1 MNTKVEASLKA
12 ALNTFAKE
20 ENVNAEP
27 ALKNL
32 ENLFSLD
39 VGFMTKVDMLDEVF
53 DTSAELDA
61 LRETA
66 FDLLLINFFSEDAQ
80 QLKEDYLESAE
91 WEAIEEETIDRGT
104 EILNLLL
111 YLKECEDEEIEPS
124 LDDYLK
130 EFLLVEEDEF
140 QDEHRIYE
148 DIIANQ
154 ILMESG
160 LEEIAIVA
168 ANLSEESDMKEL
180 FYPLMAFFL
189 NPNPDKDTFTE
200 FKKLSEDAPFDAAIY
215 NLLISYNNAKQI

>member
-1 MNTKVEASLKA
+1 MNTKVAASLKA
-12 ALNTFAKE
+12 AFNTFAKE
-20 ENVNAEP
+20 ENVNGEQG
-27 ALKNL
+27 LKSL
-32 ENLFSLD
+32 EKLFSAD
-39 VGFMTKVDMLDEVF
+39 YDFMTKVDKLDEIF
-53 DTSAELDA
+53 DNEPDLDA
-61 LRETA
+61 LREIT

-80 QLKEDYLESAE
+80 KLDEDYLESAQ

-104 EILNLLL
+104 ELLNLLL

-160 LEEIAIVA
+160 LEEIAKVSK
-168 ANLSEESDMKEL
+168 NLSEESDMKEL
-180 FYPLMAFFL
+180 FYPVMAFFL
-189 NPNPDKDTFTE
+189 DPNPDKETVTKFMD
-200 FKKLSEDAPFDAAIY
+200 LSEDAPFDGAILD
-215 NLLISYNNAKQI
+215 LLVSYNNAR

>member
-1 MNTKVEASLKA
+1 MNTKVAASLKA
-12 ALNTFAKE
+12 AFNTFAKE
-20 ENVNAEP
+20 ENVNAEQ

-32 ENLFSLD
+32 EKLFSSD
-39 VGFMTKVDMLDEVF
+39 YDFMTKVDKLDEVF
-53 DTSAELDA
+53 DNSPDLDA
-61 LRETA
+61 LRETT

-80 QLKEDYLESAE
+80 QLNDDYLESAE

-104 EILNLLL
+104 ELLNLLL

-148 DIIANQ
+148 DIIAHQ

-160 LEEIAIVA
+160 LEEIAKVSK
-168 ANLSEESDMKEL
+168 NLSEESDMKEL

-189 NPNPDKDTFTE
+189 DPNPDKETVTKFME
-200 FKKLSEDAPFDAAIY
+200 LSEDAPFDGAILD
-215 NLLISYNNAKQI
+215 LLVSYNNAR

>member
-1 MNTKVEASLKA
+1 MNTKVAASLKA
-12 ALNTFAKE
+12 TFNTFAKE
-20 ENVNAEP
+20 ENVQGEQ
-27 ALKNL
+27 ALKSL
-32 ENLFSLD
+32 EKLFSAD
-39 VGFMTKVDMLDEVF
+39 DDFMTKVDKLDEVF
-53 DTSAELDA
+53 DNAPDLDA
-61 LRETA
+61 LREIA

-80 QLKEDYLESAE
+80 QLNDDYLESAE

-104 EILNLLL
+104 ELLNLLL

-154 ILMESG
+154 ILMETG
-160 LEEIAIVA
+160 LDEIAKVSK
-168 ANLSEESDMKEL
+168 NLSDESDMKEL

-189 NPNPDKDTFTE
+189 NPNPDKETFTN

-215 NLLISYNNAKQI
+215 DLLVSYNNVR

>member
-1 MNTKVEASLKA
+1 MNNKVAASLKA
-12 ALNTFAKE
+12 TINTFAKE
-20 ENVNAEP
+20 ENVKGDK
-27 ALKNL
+27 ALKSL
-32 ENLFSLD
+32 ENLFSSEND
-39 VGFMTKVDMLDEVF
+39 FMTKVDKLDEVF
-53 DTSAELDA
+53 DNAPDLDA
-61 LRETA
+61 MREIT

-80 QLKEDYLESAE
+80 KLNEDYLESAE

-104 EILNLLL
+104 ELLNLLL
-111 YLKECEDEEIEPS
+111 YLKECEDEDIEPS

-160 LEEIAIVA
+160 LEEIAKVSK
-168 ANLSEESDMKEL
+168 NLSDESDMKEL

-189 NPNPDKDTFTE
+189 DTNPDEETLKTF
-200 FKKLSEDAPFDAAIY
+200 KNLSEDAPFDSAIL
-215 NLLISYNNAKQI
+215 NLLISYNKTI